1 MADFYIEYTKKV
13 TEVYKVEANSE
24 REAKEKVQKNHNRNA
39 PNIVNR
45 KDTECFRIV
54 SGMYKD
60 GKLRKQ
66 FEGFYQ

>member
-39 PNIVNR
+39 PNIVDR
-45 KDTECFRIV
+45 KDEEKYRV
-54 SGMYKD
+54 VNGMYED
-60 GKLRKQ
+60 GKLVKQ
-66 FEGFYQ
+66 FQTFYQ